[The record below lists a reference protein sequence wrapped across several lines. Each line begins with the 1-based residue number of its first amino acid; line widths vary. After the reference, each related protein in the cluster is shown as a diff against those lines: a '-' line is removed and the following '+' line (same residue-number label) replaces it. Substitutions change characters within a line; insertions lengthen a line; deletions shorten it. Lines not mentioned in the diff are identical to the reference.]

1 MTKQLLLAAFIFQ
14 LFACSNNSN
23 SNQPVV
29 SPSVISKDLMSWL
42 YYERDY
48 MQWSADF
55 KALDTSMQ
63 PMERK
68 EFLQKLT
75 TGNYL
80 PVKIKTDDSSLCYQ
94 LYRMGSNEGNDI
106 RDLIKNQA
114 QMTYRYVQYEGS
126 SLPGFNY
133 VDLDGN
139 AYNAENTKGKIVVL
153 NCWYIHCVPCNKEMP
168 ELNKIVDKV
177 KNRNDIV
184 FIGLAFDKADSL
196 RQFLTQKEFK
206 YAIVPEKENYLMNEL
221 GIVRYPTHIIVDRQG
236 KIVKIIEGGV
246 SDGGINGFINV
257 LNKELNKG

>member
-1 MTKQLLLAAFIFQ
+1 
-14 LFACSNNSN
+14 
-23 SNQPVV
+23 
-29 SPSVISKDLMSWL
+29 
-42 YYERDY
+42 

-55 KALDTSMQ
+55 KALDTSSQ

-68 EFLQKLT
+68 EFLRELT

-80 PVKIKTDDSSLCYQ
+80 PVKIQTDDASLCYQ
-94 LYRMGSNEGNDI
+94 LYHMDSNVDKNIGET
-106 RDLIKNQA
+106 IKNQA
-114 QMTYRYVQYEGS
+114 QITYRYVQYEGS
-126 SLPGFNY
+126 SLPGFNF
-133 VDLDGN
+133 VDLHGN
-139 AYNAENTKGKIVVL
+139 AYSAESTKGKIIVL
-153 NCWYIHCVPCNKEMP
+153 NCWYIHCVPCNQEMP
-168 ELNKIVDKV
+168 ELNKIVDQV

-221 GIVRYPTHIIVDRQG
+221 GIVRYPTHIIINRQG

-246 SDGGINGFINV
+246 NDGGINGFINA